1 MYERSRIFFCVFF
14 FYPTFV
20 ALMKFKKTALL
31 FIFITIL
38 VDVIGIGIILPIIPE
53 LIMELTGEGIDMAV
67 IYGMWLTT
75 AFAGMQFLFS
85 PVLGEISD
93 RYGRRPILLIALLG
107 LSIDYLIHAWAA
119 TITWLFLGRFLAGIT
134 GASFT
139 VASAYIADVS
149 TKENKAKNF
158 GLIGAAFGLGFII
171 GPGIGGFFGEINIRL
186 PFYIAAALTF
196 ANFLFGWFFVPESLS
211 AENRRSINILKM
223 IPGVSLAALRNYKG
237 VLLLILAF
245 FLANLAGQALPSTWS
260 YYGIERYQ
268 WNPREIGGSLMVV
281 GLLVAIVQGFL
292 VGMLVKKF
300 GKKVVVTA
308 GFLLWTVGMFLF
320 SLANEPWML
329 YAFLIPYALGGVA
342 GPTVQGLISNQVSE
356 KEQGNLQGSI
366 TGLVSITAIL
376 GQLIFSPVFYFFI
389 RPEGNVYFPGAPYT
403 LASFFLIV
411 AFLCATLAMKRINL
425 SDETDS
431 ETVDTEEV
439 MAE

>member
-1 MYERSRIFFCVFF
+1 MQ
-14 FYPTFV
+14 TN
-20 ALMKFKKTALL
+20 KTALL

-38 VDVIGIGIILPIIPE
+38 VDVIGIGIILPIIPD
-53 LIMELTGEGIDMAV
+53 LIMQLTGEGTHMAV

-93 RYGRRPILLIALLG
+93 KFGRKPILLIALLG
-107 LSIDYLIHAWAA
+107 LSIDYLVHAWAP

-139 VASAYIADVS
+139 VASAYIADIS

-171 GPGIGGFFGEINIRL
+171 GPGIGGFFGELNIRL
-186 PFYIAAALTF
+186 PFYIAAGLTF
-196 ANFLFGWFFVPESLS
+196 ANFLFGWVFVPESLVP
-211 AENRRSINILKM
+211 ENRRSINIMKM
-223 IPGVSLAALRNYKG
+223 IPGVSLVALRNYKG
-237 VLLLILAF
+237 VLLLIFAF

-260 YYGIERYQ
+260 YYGIERYNWSPQ
-268 WNPREIGGSLMVV
+268 EIGISLMVV

-292 VGMLVKKF
+292 VGVLVEKL
-300 GKKVVVTA
+300 GRQNVVVY
-308 GFLLWTVGMFLF
+308 GFLLWVIGMFLF
-320 SLANEPWML
+320 SLATEPWML

-342 GPTVQGLISNQVSE
+342 GPTVQGVISNQVSE

-389 RPEGNVYFPGAPYT
+389 RPEGDIYFPGAPYA
-403 LASFFLIV
+403 LAAVFLLI
-411 AFLCATLAMKRINL
+411 AFLFAVLAMKKIQM
-425 SDETDS
+425 DED
-431 ETVDTEEV
+431 
-439 MAE
+439 